1 MPPLDKV
8 HYSRDDCIAT
18 VRDCYSFLTKMYLD
32 EDLVL
37 EPPEGGWPNIIAENM
52 PGFDK
57 TDEVFALLRH
67 LPYIDSASNGIAH
80 GSARCFFADWPS
92 SAGNNPDQDASRL
105 KWTTEDDFDG
115 EVPAHVV
122 GLTRSDNDLSFFLL
136 DTELGIVH
144 WRDCPH
150 EWRYNQAREQITDDP
165 DDYAP
170 EEEWRG
176 DAPAWAIADFF
187 EVLKDHL
194 RTLNFVPI
202 SSRNVLYA
210 YSRNPEMDESVV
222 PMVKEI
228 YHAHGWP
235 NLEEYRKQDCLSDIR
250 TAMETQ
256 YPSVSL
262 DP

>member
-1 MPPLDKV
+1 
-8 HYSRDDCIAT
+8 
-18 VRDCYSFLTKMYLD
+18 MYLD

-92 SAGNNPDQDASRL
+92 LAGNNPDQDASRL

-144 WRDCPH
+144 WRACPH